1 MKDIIVAID
10 GYSSCGKS
18 TLARALAAK
27 YHYAYVDSGAMYRA
41 VTLYLLNNQID
52 WANENAV
59 LQALDHI
66 SISFKFNPETDTN
79 ETYLNGLN
87 VEYAIRDMR
96 VSAKVSEVSK
106 IKAVRVALVHF
117 QQDMGEHRGIVM
129 DGRDIGTVV
138 FPDAELK
145 LFMTADTAV
154 RVQRRYQE
162 LLAKGENITIEQ
174 VTENLRHRDHIDTTR
189 EESPLRQ
196 AKDALV
202 LDNTDF
208 SQEEQLTLASKWVEE
223 RMAAKQQDSDWL

>member
-41 VTLYLLNNQID
+41 VTLYFLNNNVD
-52 WANENAV
+52 WNDEAQV
-59 LQALDHI
+59 LLALDHI
-66 SISFKFNPETDTN
+66 NISFKFNPETDTN
-79 ETYLNGLN
+79 ETYLNGMN

-106 IKAVRVALVHF
+106 IKSVRVALVQF

-145 LFMTADTAV
+145 LFMTADMAI

-162 LLAKGENITIEQ
+162 LLEKGESITIEQ
-174 VTENLRHRDHIDTTR
+174 VEENLRHRDHIDTTR
-189 EESPLRQ
+189 TESPLRQ

-202 LDNTDF
+202 LDNSDF
-208 SQEEQLTLASKWVEE
+208 SQEEQLSLASKWVDE
-223 RMAAKQQDSDWL
+223 RIAAKQQEAGW

>member
-41 VTLYLLNNQID
+41 VTLYFLNNDID
-52 WANENAV
+52 WANENQV

-66 SISFKFNPETDTN
+66 SIGFKFNPETDTN

-106 IKAVRVALVHF
+106 IKAVRIALVQF

-145 LFMTADTAV
+145 LFMTADIAI

-162 LLAKGENITIEQ
+162 LLTKGESITIEQ
-174 VTENLRHRDHIDTTR
+174 VTENLRLRDQIDTTR

-202 LDNTDF
+202 LDNTNF
-208 SQEEQLTLASKWVEE
+208 TQEEQLALASKWVEE
-223 RMAAKQQDSDWL
+223 RMAAKQQETEW

>member
-41 VTLYLLNNQID
+41 VTLYFLNNDID
-52 WANENAV
+52 WSDETQV
-59 LQALDHI
+59 LHALDQI

-106 IKAVRVALVHF
+106 IKSVRVALVQF

-145 LFMTADTAV
+145 LFMTADMAI
-154 RVQRRYQE
+154 RVQRRYEE
-162 LLAKGENITIEQ
+162 LVNKGESITIEQ
-174 VTENLRHRDHIDTTR
+174 VAENLKHRDQIDTTR
-189 EESPLRQ
+189 AESPLRQ
-196 AKDALV
+196 AADALV
-202 LDNTDF
+202 LDNTNF
-208 SQEEQLTLASKWVEE
+208 SQEEQLALASKWVDE
-223 RMAAKQQDSDWL
+223 RIAAKQQEAGW

>member
-41 VTLYLLNNQID
+41 VTLYFLNNDID
-52 WANENAV
+52 WTDETQV

-106 IKAVRVALVHF
+106 IKAVRVALVQF

-145 LFMTADTAV
+145 LFMTADITV

-162 LLAKGENITIEQ
+162 LLAKGETITVEQ
-174 VTENLRHRDHIDTTR
+174 VTENLRHRDQIDTTR
-189 EESPLRQ
+189 VESPLRQ
-196 AKDALV
+196 ANDALV

-208 SQEEQLTLASKWVEE
+208 TQEEQLALASKWVEE
-223 RMAAKQQDSDWL
+223 RMAAKQQESEW

>member
-41 VTLYLLNNQID
+41 VTLYFLNNDID
-52 WANENAV
+52 WANENQV

-66 SISFKFNPETDTN
+66 SIGFKFNPETDTN

-106 IKAVRVALVHF
+106 IKAVRIALVQF

-145 LFMTADTAV
+145 LFMTADIAI

-162 LLAKGENITIEQ
+162 LLTKGESITIEQ
-174 VTENLRHRDHIDTTR
+174 VTENLRLRDQIDTIR

-202 LDNTDF
+202 LDNTNF
-208 SQEEQLTLASKWVEE
+208 TQEEQLALASKWVEE
-223 RMAAKQQDSDWL
+223 RMAAKQQETEW

>member
-41 VTLYLLNNQID
+41 VTLFFLNND
-52 WANENAV
+52 VDYSDNEQV
-59 LQALDHI
+59 LRALDQI
-66 SISFKFNPETDTN
+66 TIGFKFNPETDTN

-96 VSAKVSEVSK
+96 VSQQVSEVSRLK
-106 IKAVRVALVHF
+106 DVREALVEF
-117 QQDMGEHRGIVM
+117 QQEMGEHRGIVM

-145 LFMTADTAV
+145 LFMTADMEV
-154 RVQRRYQE
+154 RIQRRYKE
-162 LLAKGENITIEQ
+162 LLAKGEKITIEQ
-174 VTENLRHRDHIDTTR
+174 VVENLSHRDLIDTTR
-189 EESPLRQ
+189 KESPLRQ
-196 AKDALV
+196 AVDALV
-202 LDNTDF
+202 LDNTNF
-208 SQEEQLTLASKWVEE
+208 NPEEQLALASRWVEE
-223 RMAAKQQDSDWL
+223 RMEAKQNRVV

>member
-41 VTLYLLNNQID
+41 VTLFFLNNDVD
-52 WANENAV
+52 WADEEQV
-59 LQALDHI
+59 HRALDQI
-66 SISFKFNPETDTN
+66 SIGFKFNPETDTN

-106 IKAVRVALVHF
+106 IKEVRHALVEF
-117 QQDMGEHRGIVM
+117 QQEMGEHRGIVM

-145 LFMTADTAV
+145 LFMTAELDV
-154 RVQRRYQE
+154 RIQRRYKE
-162 LLAKGENITIEQ
+162 LLEKGERVTLEQ
-174 VTENLRHRDHIDTTR
+174 VTENLRQRDFIDTTR

-196 AKDALV
+196 ATDAIV
-202 LDNTDF
+202 LNNTHLD
-208 SQEEQLTLASKWVEE
+208 QAEQLALASRWMEE
-223 RMAAKQQDSDWL
+223 RMEAVGR

>member
-41 VTLYLLNNQID
+41 VTLYFLNNEVDYSDQ
-52 WANENAV
+52 EQV
-59 LQALDHI
+59 LNALDEI

-79 ETYLNGLN
+79 ETYLNGMN

-106 IKAVRVALVHF
+106 IKEVRHALVEF
-117 QQDMGEHRGIVM
+117 QQQMGDHRGIVM

-145 LFMTADTAV
+145 LFMTADIAV
-154 RVQRRYQE
+154 RVQRRFQE
-162 LLAKGENITIEQ
+162 LTEKGERITIEQ
-174 VTENLRHRDHIDTTR
+174 VIENLRHRDLIDTTR
-189 EESPLRQ
+189 AESPLRQ

-208 SQEEQLTLASKWVEE
+208 TQEEQLALASKWVEE
-223 RMAAKQQDSDWL
+223 RMAAKQQETDW

>member
-41 VTLYLLNNQID
+41 VTLYFLNNDID
-52 WANENAV
+52 WAIESQV

-106 IKAVRVALVHF
+106 IKAVRVALVQF
-117 QQDMGEHRGIVM
+117 QQDMGEHSGIVM

-145 LFMTADTAV
+145 LFMTADIAV

-162 LLAKGENITIEQ
+162 LLTKGESITIEQ
-174 VTENLRHRDHIDTTR
+174 VTENLRHRDQIDTTR

-208 SQEEQLTLASKWVEE
+208 TQEEQLALASKWVEE
-223 RMAAKQQDSDWL
+223 RMAAKQQETEW

>member
-10 GYSSCGKS
+10 GFSSCGKS

-41 VTLYLLNNQID
+41 VTLYFLNNDVD
-52 WANENAV
+52 WNDESQV
-59 LQALDHI
+59 TSALDHI
-66 SISFKFNPETDTN
+66 SIGFKFNPETDTN

-96 VSAKVSEVSK
+96 ISAKVSEVSR
-106 IKAVRVALVHF
+106 IKAVRNALVQF

-162 LLAKGENITIEQ
+162 LLEKGETITIEQ
-174 VTENLRHRDHIDTTR
+174 VTENLAHRDHIDTTR
-189 EESPLRQ
+189 AESPLRQ

-208 SQEEQLTLASKWVEE
+208 SQEEQLALASKWVDE
-223 RMAAKQQDSDWL
+223 RIAAKQQEAGW

>member
-41 VTLYLLNNQID
+41 VTLYFLNNDVD
-52 WANENAV
+52 WSDHEQV
-59 LQALDHI
+59 LHALDQI
-66 SISFKFNPETDTN
+66 SIGFKFNPETDTN

-96 VSAKVSEVSK
+96 VSARVSEVSK
-106 IKAVRVALVHF
+106 IKAVRDALVEF
-117 QQDMGEHRGIVM
+117 QQEMGEHRGIVM

-145 LFMTADTAV
+145 LFMTADINV
-154 RVQRRYQE
+154 RIDRRYRE
-162 LLAKGENITIEQ
+162 LLAKGEQITMEQ
-174 VTENLRHRDHIDTTR
+174 VAENLKQRDFVDTTR
-189 EESPLRQ
+189 AESPLRQ
-196 AKDALV
+196 ASDALV

-208 SQEEQLTLASKWVEE
+208 TQEEQLDLASRWVEE
-223 RMAAKQQDSDWL
+223 RIQAKQQRG